1 METEEESTLEKE
13 RLFND
18 LNRKEREALRKEYD
32 AVRPEFLKAEELN
45 EKLKRI
51 YKILL
56 IATIVN
62 MFAVL
67 APGIVFTL
75 DDTNRLAF
83 LFAIILFLTFAA
95 LFIAMY
101 VYYFKIKNSE
111 KSKLA
116 EMKKFSAWLLNEKGL
131 TVRYILTDKE
141 RAVYNSL

>member
-101 VYYFKIKNSE
+101 VYYFKIEDSE
-111 KSKLA
+111 NYELR
-116 EMKKFSAWLLNEKGL
+116 KF
-131 TVRYILTDKE
+131 
-141 RAVYNSL
+141 